1 MLETINRAKQTLEK
15 LKKSSNSENVFFSF
29 ILDKCLYQTELAFQR
44 EEKSLN
50 ELCAVTRFNLEALI
64 DMRLCEQNECY
75 TLAMEFNQK
84 QTFINLYKIQ
94 LEQYQQEIAILNEY
108 QNKES
113 EMSGSLTGEL
123 FQKKSPQAEDIKK
136 FHENRIEKEKQL
148 DEDFLD
154 EAIYFTPPRVFS
166 DGYGFTASMIE
177 KKVLPQI
184 RDRINQLLKEQREI
198 AKKAKNDFFHQFA
211 FALSSE
217 MQDSKAASLIEIPQ
231 ESWQK
236 KASEANLSNEY
247 KFIYRYTSSIIHCV
261 GLAYLSKKD
270 VDENDVNI
278 LETASKRYIRIM
290 TKILE
295 QRLKPDDIKLFQK
308 NDSST

>member
-15 LKKSSNSENVFFSF
+15 LKKSPNFEDDFFSF
-29 ILDKCLYQTELAFQR
+29 ILDKCLYQTELAFRR

-64 DMRLCEQNECY
+64 DMRLCEQNESY

-84 QTFINLYKIQ
+84 QTFINLYKTQ
-94 LEQYQQEIAILNEY
+94 LEQYQQEIAILKEY
-108 QNKES
+108 EKKES
-113 EMSGSLTGEL
+113 EISKLLTDEL
-123 FQKKSPQAEDIKK
+123 FQKKGAQSDVMKK
-136 FHENRIEKEKQL
+136 FGTDRVEKEKQL
-148 DEDFLD
+148 DDDFLD
-154 EAIYFTPPRVFS
+154 EAIYFTPSRVFS
-166 DGYGFTASMIE
+166 DGYAFTASMIE

-184 RDRINQLLKEQREI
+184 RDKINQLLKEQREI
-198 AKKAKNDFFHQFA
+198 AKKAKKDFFHQFA

>member
-15 LKKSSNSENVFFSF
+15 LKKSPNFEDVFFSF
-29 ILDKCLYQTELAFQR
+29 ILDKCLYQTELAFRR

-64 DMRLCEQNECY
+64 DMRLCEQNESY

-84 QTFINLYKIQ
+84 QTFINLYKTQ

-113 EMSGSLTGEL
+113 EIIAEL

-136 FHENRIEKEKQL
+136 NHENRIEKEKQL
-148 DEDFLD
+148 DDDFLD

-166 DGYGFTASMIE
+166 DGYAFTASMIE

-184 RDRINQLLKEQREI
+184 RDKINQLLKEQREI
-198 AKKAKNDFFHQFA
+198 AKKAKKDFFHQFA